1 MQKYNL
7 TNLDDFEQFT
17 IEKMNAL
24 SQELK
29 LKEIKILD
37 IERKLKAL
45 EETQKKN
52 RRFRR
57 RNRETQE
64 KKIE

>member
-1 MQKYNL
+1 MNKYNL

-29 LKEIKILD
+29 LKEVKILD
-37 IERKLKAL
+37 IERKLKTID
-45 EETQKKN
+45 ETQKKIDDMEE
-52 RRFRR
+52 
-57 RNRETQE
+57 ETE
-64 KKIE
+64 SIKKKKY

>member
-45 EETQKKN
+45 EETQKKIEDLEE
-52 RRFRR
+52 
-57 RNRETQE
+57 ETE
-64 KKIE
+64 KLKKKKIE

>member
-7 TNLDDFEQFT
+7 SNLDDFEQFT

-29 LKEIKILD
+29 MKEIKILD

-45 EETQKKN
+45 EETQ
-52 RRFRR
+52 R
-57 RNRETQE
+57 
-64 KKIE
+64 KIEDLEEET